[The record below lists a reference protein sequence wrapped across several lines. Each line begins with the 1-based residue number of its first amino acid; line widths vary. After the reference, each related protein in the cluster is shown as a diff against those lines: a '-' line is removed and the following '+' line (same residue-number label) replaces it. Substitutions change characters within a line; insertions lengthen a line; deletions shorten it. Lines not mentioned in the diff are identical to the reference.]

1 MTFILE
7 NSSNKF
13 ILRHKIGDGATCE
26 CYIGQRH
33 NEDSSEVYAIKIF
46 PEKNYEFYSNEIS
59 FLTKLNKS
67 NSIIKL
73 YENGKGILTSL
84 NNDNIDNDIS
94 NKQIVYYQIME
105 YASNGEL
112 KDYVKDVYSRLSE
125 KTSAKLFMKIVIGV
139 KYLHDNNIAHCDLKP
154 ENILLDKYFN
164 PKINDF
170 GFSQEFDGKNGN
182 FLVHKGS
189 GTPIYSSPDV
199 RLAFTKGYDGIKND
213 IFSLGILLFVITV
226 GDFPFKS
233 ATYSDDKYKFI
244 IKGRYKYFWDNFD
257 HLNLSDK
264 FKDLINKLISLNP
277 AKRLSIDEILKHSW
291 LVEQLGEKYN
301 EIYKNITKDNCID
314 SEIIDE
320 EIFEELSKKKA

>member
-7 NSSNKF
+7 NSLHKF

-26 CYIGQRH
+26 CYIGQKH

-301 EIYKNITKDNCID
+301 EIYNSITKDNCLD